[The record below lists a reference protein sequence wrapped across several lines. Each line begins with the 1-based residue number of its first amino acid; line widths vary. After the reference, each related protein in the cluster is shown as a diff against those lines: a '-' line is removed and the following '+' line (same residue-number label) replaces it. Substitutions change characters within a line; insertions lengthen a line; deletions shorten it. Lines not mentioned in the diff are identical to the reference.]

1 MGRLQRLM
9 IDAIRALRGKTDTV
23 YDLCAKAPLQ
33 RLPCMA
39 IGPRGG
45 TVITPWH
52 VAYAAHYPLQPG
64 SVVKYDWGERKVEK
78 VSIIGKTDIGI
89 ATLTEAVPESVTPAR
104 MLPHDWHLDMRT
116 QRNTGRLRRSIRAIG
131 SRASGEIVEAELM
144 SISEKFGANGPW
156 ASGDSGQ
163 PVILPLPEPILI
175 GCLLYATSGP
185 TISHYW
191 DMIPRLTWEQATT
204 MLPGETWYG

>member
-1 MGRLQRLM
+1 M

-23 YDLCAKAPLQ
+23 YHLCAKAPLQ

-52 VAYAAHYPLQPG
+52 VAYAAHYPLKPG
-64 SVVKYDWGERKVEK
+64 DVVKYDWGEREVAK
-78 VSIIGKTDIGI
+78 VSAIGKTDIGI
-89 ATLTEAVPESVTPAR
+89 ATLKEAVPEGVQPAM
-104 MLPHDWHLDMRT
+104 MLPHDWQLDLRT
-116 QRNTGRLRRSIRAIG
+116 HRNSGRLRRPIRALG
-131 SRASGEIVEAELM
+131 AKGSGEVVEAELF
-144 SISEKFGANGPW
+144 SIDERFGASGPW

-163 PVILPLPEPILI
+163 PVILPLPKPILI
-175 GCLLYATSGP
+175 GCLLYAGSGP
-185 TISHYW
+185 NISHYW
-191 DMIPRLTWEQATT
+191 DMIPRLTWEEGTT